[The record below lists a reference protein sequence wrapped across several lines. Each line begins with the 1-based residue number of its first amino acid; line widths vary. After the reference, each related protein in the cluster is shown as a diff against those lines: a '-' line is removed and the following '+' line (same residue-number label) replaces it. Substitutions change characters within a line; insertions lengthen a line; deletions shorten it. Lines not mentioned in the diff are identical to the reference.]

1 MTPRGGGRC
10 KSIFQHREFNP
21 GRMGSGSECTN
32 AGLPGWNHTHAGIA
46 GEVDHDSTMHRLILA
61 GTCLLS
67 VALAISGHT
76 VFGQS
81 QQRGGSSSSSSN
93 SYGSSSSSHGSSSTT
108 RSTSSNSYGTS
119 SSSYGTSSSSY
130 GTSSNTYGS
139 SRNTYRTS
147 RRTYGSSS
155 GSQTRRS
162 SSTSQ
167 RRARRL
173 KERSE
178 SRLYLPVVLVGR
190 VIIEG
195 GARPPEPVVVWIDCG
210 SRSLPQAYTDR
221 RGRFSFQPGCNP
233 VPAKS
238 DASVRSAFFGGPAGS
253 LLGAGRGGVS
263 LSRCWLH
270 AELPGYR
277 STRLWL
283 GMSRQ
288 MSRNSVGTIV
298 LRPIKGT
305 SGDPVSLTTLTAP
318 TRARKAYEKGA
329 KALRSVDEP
338 DYATAIPL
346 LERAV
351 ELHPQFAA
359 AWEALGRARLGL
371 GERESA
377 RRAFKHAVVIDGRFL
392 KPYPAL
398 IEMAAEERDWNELEL
413 LTDSYL
419 AMSPGSMK
427 FRFYSGFAALKNG
440 KLSKAELMVEMLEN
454 AGEIDR
460 WPMSY
465 LVLAEVH
472 GRRGEFEQA
481 AKLYDSYLRTNPNG
495 QYSEVVKRTLYDWR
509 ELQVIDPADVKLP
522 TAPQAVRI
530 PIASSASAAVAP

>member
-1 MTPRGGGRC
+1 MAADLPSRDHTD
-10 KSIFQHREFNP
+10 
-21 GRMGSGSECTN
+21 
-32 AGLPGWNHTHAGIA
+32 AGTA
-46 GEVDHDSTMHRLILA
+46 GEVEHDSTMHRLVFA
-61 GTCLLS
+61 GACLLS
-67 VALAISGHT
+67 VALAISGHS
-76 VFGQS
+76 VFAQS
-81 QQRGGSSSSSSN
+81 QQRGGSSSSSGT

-108 RSTSSNSYGTS
+108 RNTSSNSYGTS

-139 SRNTYRTS
+139 SSNTYRTS

-155 GSQTRRS
+155 GSQIRRS

-178 SRLYLPVVLVGR
+178 SRLYLPIILAGR

-210 SRSLPQAYTDR
+210 SRSLPQVYTDK

-263 LSRCWLH
+263 LSNCWLH
-270 AELPGYR
+270 AELPGNR

-298 LRPIKGT
+298 LSPIKGA

-346 LERAV
+346 LERAL
-351 ELHPQFAA
+351 ELHPEFAA
-359 AWEALGRARLGL
+359 AWEALGRARQGL
-371 GERESA
+371 GETASA
-377 RRAFKHAVVIDGRFL
+377 REAFERSVEIDDRFL
-392 KPYPAL
+392 KPYLPL
-398 IEMAAEERDWNELEL
+398 IEMAIAKKDWTELEP
-413 LTDSYL
+413 LTDRYL
-419 AMSPGSMK
+419 AMSPGNMK
-427 FRFYSGFAALKNG
+427 LRLYNSFAALKNG
-440 KLSKAELMVEMLEN
+440 KSSKAEAMVEMIGN
-454 AGEIDR
+454 AGEMDN
-460 WPMSY
+460 WPMSF
-465 LVLAEVH
+465 LILAEVRS
-472 GRRGEFEQA
+472 RRGEFEEA
-481 AKLYDSYLRTNPNG
+481 AKLYEMYLRTLPYG
-495 QYSEVVKRTLYDWR
+495 QYAEAVKRTLYDWR
-509 ELQVIDPADVKLP
+509 ELQVIEPADVKLP
-522 TAPQAVRI
+522 TSPQAVRI
-530 PIASSASAAVAP
+530 PIASSAPAAVAP